1 MDGVDLK
8 SSMYLPDG
16 YMDSDSYIHDALH
29 FLSKYRWIFNFPVT
43 NLLVSGVFDSVP
55 VEWVETLLSLSN
67 QELNDLPNGFMKET
81 WPESLQEF
89 CKQCQAL
96 KLPLHSLPG
105 NDSGYDIP
113 THLCHG
119 LTIKKQHEVA
129 RLAAL
134 IHKECSSRRIRRIL
148 DIGSGLGYLDQVL
161 HHQYGYEVLGLESNP
176 HHVEK
181 AEVRYQGLRA
191 ADGKVSYLQCE
202 VSAAS
207 KEEVQLAIREK
218 LLGHADTEDSSDAC
232 LVGLHCCGD
241 LAASASD
248 LFLNLPVLQ
257 LFIVLPCCYHK
268 MSLLECRDEQ
278 EIFKYFPQSK
288 TLKRSMDTVF
298 MDARTFLCR
307 PFLRLAS
314 QETCA
319 KWEQRS
325 EDDHAEHSLNLM
337 ARAVL
342 YLYAKNAGVTLK
354 KKRRRGVRKTRHHTF
369 SSILEDILLRYDFI
383 TEDKNVVLNVRQDL
397 THLWSKYSGL
407 CRLAEAVT
415 GLQMM
420 MQSVAESFV
429 LVDKMIYL
437 QENNDTLLSYD
448 LIKVM
453 DDNIS
458 ARCHAL
464 VARKYS
470 SAL

>member
-218 LLGHADTEDSSDAC
+218 LL
-232 LVGLHCCGD
+232 
-241 LAASASD
+241 
-248 LFLNLPVLQ
+248 
-257 LFIVLPCCYHK
+257 
-268 MSLLECRDEQ
+268 
-278 EIFKYFPQSK
+278 
-288 TLKRSMDTVF
+288 
-298 MDARTFLCR
+298 
-307 PFLRLAS
+307 
-314 QETCA
+314 
-319 KWEQRS
+319 
-325 EDDHAEHSLNLM
+325 
-337 ARAVL
+337 
-342 YLYAKNAGVTLK
+342 AGVTLK